1 MTKEQKS
8 QLVQDYVSDH
18 ILSFG
23 GVYEMRDD
31 LEVVV
36 YMDHDSHD
44 LWLYSYDEYLE
55 HAKEVQYG

>member
-8 QLVQDYVSDH
+8 QLVEDYVSHH
-18 ILSFG
+18 ILIFG

-31 LEVVV
+31 LEVVA

-44 LWLYSYDEYLE
+44 LRLYSYDEFLE
-55 HAKEVQYG
+55 ECEDDA